1 MWKLCINGVHNF
13 QEALDG
19 FVKVFDVKTYLKL
32 KEQDDHYK
40 AMCNGYCCDIWVKG
54 DCFVFLN
61 FAYLPYPD
69 EDDRLIFNEKIE
81 ELVYD
86 VIKIESSNPKDF
98 QFVVNFLKKNITI
111 ANMDRN
117 FNLRKKVLKFFP

>member
-1 MWKLCINGVHNF
+1 MVIVAIFWI
-13 QEALDG
+13 
-19 FVKVFDVKTYLKL
+19 
-32 KEQDDHYK
+32 
-40 AMCNGYCCDIWVKG
+40 KG

-86 VIKIESSNPKDF
+86 AIKIESPNPKDF
-98 QFVVNFLKKNITI
+98 KFVANFLKKDIMVT
-111 ANMDRN
+111 NMDRN
-117 FNLRKKVLKFFP
+117 FNLQKKL